1 MAEDIRS
8 MRIEMSM
15 KDMGIERTVANI
27 KKSFNT
33 LKSEV
38 NSSNKEFTYGERSI
52 DSYKKH
58 ISQLEQAQEAS
69 EKNLKEMTR
78 EYHKVGDAQGYA
90 SNEALGLQKSI
101 SEQEKELGFLKREL
115 DSANKG
121 LEQFKKNQAIDNS
134 SFTKIGKSFQNIGN
148 DITSVSQKMG
158 EVGTSLTNKIT
169 KPAVIAGG
177 AIGAMVGKLGFD
189 RLVGLDTA
197 QAKLKG
203 LGYST
208 KEVGRISD
216 QVTSAVEGGMTTL
229 GEGVDVAAGALAAG
243 VDEGKDLEKYIKL
256 VGDAAVG
263 SNRPVNEMATIFNR
277 VQGQGKLMTEE
288 LNSIEDGM
296 PGFSN
301 AMAEHLNV
309 SYEAFRDM
317 VSNGEV
323 KTEDFLT
330 VMDDFAGGMA
340 ESYAESWQGMLA
352 NTKSYIGQIGESLLS
367 GVFEQSKDSLK
378 EFEDLMRSEA
388 VQKWAEETG
397 TKLANAFTTIG
408 NGIKNVMNWWKG
420 LDSSTQQ
427 TLGSLAKYAGIT
439 LVAVGSLLKTFS
451 MLGKAVGGVFGP
463 FGKFLGFLG
472 KVGPEAK
479 TAGSLLGG
487 ITNIAPKLGAV
498 LGALTGPVG
507 LTVAAIVGLGTA
519 LVIAYKKSETFR
531 NIVNGAFE
539 GVVNGAKALWSGIK
553 VVLDPIINAFATFGK
568 EIGKTLGQFW
578 QENGPQFMEA
588 LNNIKTGFMAMWT
601 FIKPLL
607 SGIGSLFKGIF
618 GGILS
623 FIQFMMPAIQ
633 GIFKAGWAIVKY
645 IITST
650 WEAIKGVI
658 TGALDMIMGV
668 VKVFIGL
675 FTGDFSKM
683 WEGVKQIFFGALKFV
698 WNLVQLWFVGK
709 IFGLFKAGLTLIKG
723 VVSGSLNG
731 VKGTFSTVLNA
742 IWGIV
747 KKIFTSISNFTK
759 TIFNG
764 IWKFTKAIW
773 SNIKLAVTNPVKL
786 IQKIVPQTFRTM
798 SKIVKSI
805 FSGLQKAVSVIFK
818 TLKTVVV
825 NVAKA
830 LSNALRGNFS
840 GMKKNLQN
848 ITTSLKNAVVKLW
861 QILKKTVVNVAK
873 SLWSGIKG
881 IFNSL
886 FKTAKNIT
894 QNIKNS
900 VVDKWKSLKKSV
912 VNLATGAKDGV
923 VNGFKAMY
931 NKGVEWLDKLKSF
944 ITKAKIGFKNV
955 AKKLGAG
962 VANGAVAGLNAMID
976 GINWLSDKIM
986 SKKLIKKQV
995 PEVKLSTGTGANP
1008 LVNTDSEGRLTKPT
1022 KAVVN
1027 DKGPGNAKGP
1037 NGHKEIIYRKNG
1049 KVEKPIARNKK
1060 VSLRRGDAVYNGMQS
1075 RAHLSTGTGAD
1086 LLKRG
1091 KKHKHGEEV
1100 HGDMYTPKNSGN
1112 GGGAKDLK
1120 NWVVD
1125 NGGKLVQGTKDTF
1138 NKVKDKASKA
1148 IGDVWEYAK
1157 HPGRLINKALEQFGV
1172 DFSSVK
1178 GAMGGFMDFGYK
1190 GLKKQLKELVT
1201 GWFDDSGDGDSGY
1214 LDLSRGI
1221 NFGFAKTAAEASA
1234 KGYPFPRPHH
1244 GIDINYPYGA
1254 KVQSTTSGT
1263 ATGKTGYNGGFGNMM
1278 SVKSGI
1284 MEVIYGH
1291 LSKLAFNGS
1300 KKVKPGDY
1308 LGNSGGDPSK
1318 QGANAGD
1325 STGPHLHYEMRW
1337 NGTPK
1342 DPMDWLKKN
1351 NGGGSAKKS
1360 ASKWKS
1366 DIRKAAKEM
1375 GVSVSKGDVNGIASL
1390 INAESGGDA
1399 GVTQNPALK
1408 DGNSGANLAQGLLQ
1422 YVPSTFKAY
1431 AKKGHT
1437 NIKSGYDQLLAFFN
1451 NKNWKSD
1458 YNPNGGWG
1466 PTGARKFATGGI
1478 IRTDGLYNLAEDGH
1492 EEVMMSM
1499 DPKRATDTMK
1509 LMGYVQENLRGKD
1522 NNKRPNQV
1530 PNRYGNSSSNSNS
1543 REIELMAQQIERQ
1556 DETIDVLKQMLSA
1569 VLNIEKQPKGTSERD
1584 ISKQQ
1589 GKKAIMESFNSGG
1602 AFV

>member
-38 NSSNKEFTYGERSI
+38 NSSNKEFTYGEKSI

-148 DITSVSQKMG
+148 DITSISQKMG

-208 KEVGRISD
+208 EEVGRISD

-367 GVFEQSKDSLK
+367 GVFEQSKNSLK

-439 LVAVGSLLKTFS
+439 LVAVGPLLKTFS
-451 MLGKAVGGVFGP
+451 MLGKAVGGIFGP

-472 KVGPEAK
+472 KIGPEAK
-479 TAGSLLGG
+479 VAGSLLGG
-487 ITNIAPKLGAV
+487 ITNIAPKLGLA
-498 LGALTGPVG
+498 LGVLTGPIG
-507 LTVAAIVGLGTA
+507 WIVGGIAA
-519 LVIAYKKSETFR
+519 LATGFTIAYKKSETFR
-531 NIVNGAFE
+531 NIVNGAIEAVKNAFTVFWD
-539 GVVNGAKALWSGIK
+539 VVKPVLAGLWDIIKTVFQQINDAGKEIIEMLSEQFGPAFNEVGDAVKALQPVFEAVMNGIKAVVDFVMPGVKAVFKNTFDAIKGIVTGAVDVILGIVKVFTGLFTGNFKLMWSGIK
-553 VVLDPIINAFATFGK
+553 QIFS
-568 EIGKTLGQFW
+568 
-578 QENGPQFMEA
+578 
-588 LNNIKTGFMAMWT
+588 GF
-601 FIKPLL
+601 I
-607 SGIGSLFKGIF
+607 SVIV
-618 GGILS
+618 
-623 FIQFMMPAIQ
+623 
-633 GIFKAGWAIVKY
+633 GIFKGSFVGQ
-645 IITST
+645 IISF
-650 WEAIKGVI
+650 AKG
-658 TGALDMIMGV
+658 
-668 VKVFIGL
+668 
-675 FTGDFSKM
+675 M
-683 WEGVKQIFFGALKFV
+683 WQNVKQIFTNL
-698 WNLVQLWFVGK
+698 WND
-709 IFGLFKAGLTLIKG
+709 A
-723 VVSGSLNG
+723 
-731 VKGTFSTVLNA
+731 
-742 IWGIV
+742 
-747 KKIFTSISNFTK
+747 
-759 TIFNG
+759 
-764 IWKFTKAIW
+764 
-773 SNIKLAVTNPVKL
+773 
-786 IQKIVPQTFRTM
+786 
-798 SKIVKSI
+798 KSI
-805 FSGLQKAVSVIFK
+805 FSNLSA
-818 TLKTVVV
+818 VVV
-825 NVAKA
+825 AIWTVMKDKVINFAKGIWNGVKA
-830 LSNALRGNFS
+830 AFNAL
-840 GMKKNLQN
+840 KNSVTAIFN
-848 ITTSLKNAVVKLW
+848 AVKTFVVKVWTSLKNNVINLAKLLWAGVKTNFNN
-861 QILKKTVVNVAK
+861 LKG
-873 SLWSGIKG
+873 GITA
-881 IFNSL
+881 IFN
-886 FKTAKNIT
+886 AVKNFAIKVWT
-894 QNIKNS
+894 TIKNS
-900 VVDKWKSLKKSV
+900 VVKLAKSLWNGVKNTFNTLKKGVSTIFNAVKNFVVKLWTSIKNKVINLAKALWQGVRDKFNALKKSVNKIISDLRNYVVNKWKNLKQSV

-923 VNGFKAMY
+923 VKGFKAMY
-931 NKGVEWLDKLKSF
+931 DKGVEWLNKLKSF
-944 ITKAKIGFKNV
+944 IKKAKDGFKKV
-955 AKKLGAG
+955 ATSLGKG
-962 VANGAVAGLNAMID
+962 VANGAISGLNAMID
-976 GINWLSDKIM
+976 GINSLSKKIM
-986 SKKLIKKQV
+986 KKKLIKKSI
-995 PEVKLSTGTGANP
+995 PKLSTGTDANP
-1008 LVNTDSEGRLTKPT
+1008 GVKTDSQGRLTKGT
-1022 KAVVN
+1022 KAIVN
-1027 DKGPGNAKGP
+1027 DKGIGNGKGP
-1037 NGHKEIIYRKNG
+1037 NGHKELIYRRSG
-1049 KVEKPIARNKK
+1049 KIEQPRGNNKK
-1060 VSLRRGDAVYNGMQS
+1060 V
-1075 RAHLSTGTGAD
+1075 T
-1086 LLKRG
+1086 LKRG
-1091 KKHKHGEEV
+1091 DGV
-1100 HGDMYTPKNSGN
+1100 IN
-1112 GGGAKDLK
+1112 GARSQSLMPHLSKGTIKDELFGAISGGA
-1120 NWVVD
+1120 
-1125 NGGKLVQGTKDTF
+1125 
-1138 NKVKDKASKA
+1138 NKVKDTASKGFHKAKDTGTSLIEGGKDLAGKAKKAFDKA
-1148 IGDVWEYAK
+1148 IGDVMEYVK
-1157 HPGRLINKALEQFGV
+1157 NPMKLVDKTMKFFGV
-1172 DFSSVK
+1172 DFSNVT
-1178 GAMGGFMDFGYK
+1178 GEAMSGTMDFGYK
-1190 GLKKQLKELVT
+1190 GLKNSVKDLIA
-1201 GWFDDSGDGDSGY
+1201 GWFDELEGGDGDSGW
-1214 LDLSRGI
+1214 LLKHDILQT
-1221 NFGFAKTAAEASA
+1221 FGNYTGGLMFNGGKHYGVDFGMPTGTSIKALTDGTVTQAGAVSGGGGNQVTIKEPGGKWYQWYMHMMNGGVKAKKGQKVKAGDEIGKSGSTGNSTTPHLHIQRM
-1234 KGYPFPRPHH
+1234 KGYPS
-1244 GIDINYPYGA
+1244 NE
-1254 KVQSTTSGT
+1254 T
-1263 ATGKTGYNGGFGNMM
+1263 A
-1278 SVKSGI
+1278 V
-1284 MEVIYGH
+1284 
-1291 LSKLAFNGS
+1291 
-1300 KKVKPGDY
+1300 
-1308 LGNSGGDPSK
+1308 
-1318 QGANAGD
+1318 
-1325 STGPHLHYEMRW
+1325 
-1337 NGTPK
+1337 
-1342 DPMDWLKKN
+1342 DPMKWLKSLK
-1351 NGGGSAKKS
+1351 GGGKKS

-1375 GVSVSKGDVNGIASL
+1375 GVSVSKSDVNGIASL
-1390 INAESGGDA
+1390 INAESGGDPKI
-1399 GVTQNPALK
+1399 TQQIQ
-1408 DGNSGANLAQGLLQ
+1408 DINSGGNEAQGLLQ

-1509 LMGYVQENLRGKD
+1509 LMGYVQEKLRGKD

-1530 PNRYGNSSSNSNS
+1530 PNRYGKTSSNSKN
-1543 REIELMAQQIERQ
+1543 RELELMAQQIKRQ

-1569 VLNIEKQPKGTSERD
+1569 VLDIQQQPKGFGERD
-1584 ISKQQ
+1584 VSQAQ
-1589 GKKAIMESFNSGG
+1589 GRKARMKAYARGG
-1602 AFV
+1602 AIV

>member
-1 MAEDIRS
+1 MKALAEDIRS

-33 LKSEV
+33 LKSEI
-38 NSSNKEFTYGERSI
+38 NSSNKEFTYGEKSI

-148 DITSVSQKMG
+148 DITSISQKMG

-177 AIGAMVGKLGFD
+177 ALGAMVGKLGFD
-189 RLVGLDTA
+189 RLVSLDTA

-203 LGYST
+203 LGYSA
-208 KEVGRISD
+208 KEVGTITD
-216 QVTSAVEGGMTTL
+216 QVTEAVKGTTIKL
-229 GEGVDVAAGALAAG
+229 GEGVDIAAGGLAAG
-243 VDEGKDLEKYIKL
+243 VKEGKDLEKYIQL
-256 VGDAAVG
+256 VGSAAVG
-263 SNRPVNEMATIFNR
+263 SGRDVGDMATIFNR

-288 LNSIEDGM
+288 LNSVEDGM
-296 PGFSN
+296 SGFSQ
-301 AMAEHLNV
+301 AMAKDMGV
-309 SYEAFRDM
+309 SLEEFREK
-317 VSNGEV
+317 VSAGEV
-323 KTEDFLT
+323 SSEQFMST
-330 VMDDFAGGMA
+330 MDTFAGKMSK
-340 ESYAESWQGMLA
+340 EYAKSWQGLVS
-352 NTKSYIGQIGESLLS
+352 NTKAYIGQIGEGLLS
-367 GVFEQSKDSLK
+367 GTFQQAKGSLR
-378 EFEDLMRSEA
+378 EFEDIMQSDSI
-388 VQKWAEETG
+388 QKWADETG
-397 TKLANAFTTIG
+397 IKLANAFTTIA
-408 NGIKNVMNWWKG
+408 NGIKSVIGWWKS
-420 LDSSTQQ
+420 LDGSTQQ

-439 LVAVGSLLKTFS
+439 LVAVGPLLKVFS
-451 MLGKAVGGVFGP
+451 MLGKAVGGIFGP

-539 GVVNGAKALWSGIK
+539 GVVNGAKALWAGIK
-553 VVLDPIINAFATFGK
+553 VVLDPIINAFASFGR
-568 EIGKTLGQFW
+568 EISKSLGQFW

-633 GIFKAGWAIVKY
+633 GIFKSGWAIVKY

-683 WEGVKQIFFGALKFV
+683 WEGIKQIFFGALKFV

-747 KKIFTSISNFTK
+747 KKIFTSVSNFTK
-759 TIFNG
+759 AIFNG

-786 IQKIVPQTFRTM
+786 IQKIVPQTFRMM

-825 NVAKA
+825 NIAKA

-912 VNLATGAKDGV
+912 VNLASGAKDGV
-923 VNGFKAMY
+923 VKGFKAMY
-931 NKGVEWLDKLKSF
+931 DKGVEWLNKLKNF
-944 ITKAKIGFKNV
+944 IKKAKDGFKKV
-955 AKKLGAG
+955 ATSLGKG
-962 VANGAVAGLNAMID
+962 VANGAISGLNAMID
-976 GINWLSDKIM
+976 GINSLSKKIM
-986 SKKLIKKQV
+986 KKKLIKKSI
-995 PEVKLSTGTGANP
+995 PKLSTGTDANP
-1008 LVNTDSEGRLTKPT
+1008 GVKTDSQGRLTKGT
-1022 KAVVN
+1022 KAIVN
-1027 DKGPGNAKGP
+1027 DKGIGNGKGP
-1037 NGHKEIIYRKNG
+1037 NGHKELIYRRSG
-1049 KVEKPIARNKK
+1049 KIEQPRGNNKK
-1060 VSLRRGDAVYNGMQS
+1060 VSLKRGDGVINGARSKSLMP
-1075 RAHLSTGTGAD
+1075 HLSKGTIKDELFGAI
-1086 LLKRG
+1086 
-1091 KKHKHGEEV
+1091 
-1100 HGDMYTPKNSGN
+1100 S
-1112 GGGAKDLK
+1112 GGA
-1120 NWVVD
+1120 
-1125 NGGKLVQGTKDTF
+1125 
-1138 NKVKDKASKA
+1138 NKVKDTASKGFHKAKDAGTSLIEGGKDLAGKAKKAFDKA
-1148 IGDVWEYAK
+1148 IGDVMEYVK
-1157 HPGRLINKALEQFGV
+1157 NPMKLVDKTMKFFGV
-1172 DFSSVK
+1172 DFSNVT
-1178 GAMGGFMDFGYK
+1178 GEAMSGTMDFGYK
-1190 GLKKQLKELVT
+1190 GLKNSVKDLIA
-1201 GWFDDSGDGDSGY
+1201 GWFDELEGGDGDSGW
-1214 LDLSRGI
+1214 LLKHDILQT
-1221 NFGFAKTAAEASA
+1221 FGNYTGGLMFNGGKHYGVDFGMPTGTSIKALTDGTVTQAGAVAGGGGNQITIKEPGGKWYQWYMHLMNGGVKAKKGQKVEAGDEIGKSGSTGNSTTPHLHIQRM
-1234 KGYPFPRPHH
+1234 KGYPS
-1244 GIDINYPYGA
+1244 NE
-1254 KVQSTTSGT
+1254 T
-1263 ATGKTGYNGGFGNMM
+1263 A
-1278 SVKSGI
+1278 V
-1284 MEVIYGH
+1284 
-1291 LSKLAFNGS
+1291 
-1300 KKVKPGDY
+1300 
-1308 LGNSGGDPSK
+1308 
-1318 QGANAGD
+1318 
-1325 STGPHLHYEMRW
+1325 
-1337 NGTPK
+1337 
-1342 DPMDWLKKN
+1342 DPMKWLKSLK
-1351 NGGGSAKKS
+1351 GGSQNKS

-1375 GVSVSKGDVNGIASL
+1375 GVSVSKSDVNGIASL
-1390 INAESGGDA
+1390 INAESGGDPKI
-1399 GVTQNPALK
+1399 TQQIQ
-1408 DGNSGANLAQGLLQ
+1408 DINSGGNEAQGLLQ
-1422 YVPSTFKAY
+1422 YVPSTFKDY

-1530 PNRYGNSSSNSNS
+1530 PNRYGKSSSTSNS

-1569 VLNIEKQPKGTSERD
+1569 VMNIEKQPKGTSERN

>member
-38 NSSNKEFTYGERSI
+38 NSSNKEFTYGEKSI

-58 ISQLEQAQEAS
+58 ISQLEKAQEAS
-69 EKNLKEMTR
+69 EKNLKDMTR
-78 EYHKVGDAQGYA
+78 EYHKVGDEQGYA
-90 SNEALGLQKSI
+90 SDKALGLQKSI
-101 SEQEKELGFLKREL
+101 TEQEKELHFLSRSLKQTNDDLVKFKEAQRIEN
-115 DSANKG
+115 SPFTKVAN
-121 LEQFKKNQAIDNS
+121 QFK
-134 SFTKIGKSFQNIGN
+134 
-148 DITSVSQKMG
+148 SVSESMGKVSTKMTDIG
-158 EVGTSLTNKIT
+158 SSMTNKIT
-169 KPAVIAGG
+169 KPALVAG
-177 AIGAMVGKLGFD
+177 AAMGGITAKLGFD

-197 QAKLKG
+197 KAKLEG

-208 KEVGRISD
+208 KEVGSITD
-216 QVTSAVEGGMTTL
+216 QVTKAIDGGMTTMA
-229 GEGVDVAAGALAAG
+229 EGTDVAAGALAAG

-263 SNRPVNEMATIFNR
+263 SNRPVGEMAQIFNR
-277 VQGQGKLMTEE
+277 VQGQGKLMTQE
-288 LNSIEDGM
+288 LNMVEEGM

-301 AMAEHLNV
+301 AMAKHMGV
-309 SYEAFRDM
+309 SYDAFRDM
-317 VSNGEV
+317 VTNGEV
-323 KTEDFLT
+323 KSEEFLT

-340 ESYAESWQGMLA
+340 EAYSGSWQGMVQNSKA
-352 NTKSYIGQIGESLLS
+352 YIGQIGEAMLS
-367 GVFEQSKDSLK
+367 GTFEQAKGSLH
-378 EFEDLMRSEA
+378 EFEKLLRSPGA
-388 VQKWAEETG
+388 QKWAKETG
-397 TKLANAFTTIG
+397 EKLANTFNTIS
-408 NGIKNVMNWWKG
+408 NGIKTVVKWWQG
-420 LDSSTQQ
+420 LDGSTQK
-427 TLGSLAKYAGIT
+427 TLGGIVKWLGIT
-439 LVAVGSLLKTFS
+439 LVT
-451 MLGKAVGGVFGP
+451 MGP
-463 FGKFLGFLG
+463 VLTIFGKFVGTIGKMFGGLSTVIGWLVKYNAASKVSAAATGIWNGVTATARGIANGYRYAIAALTTSQTAQAVKSKLAAAATVIWTGVTKAATLATKGLGLAIKFM
-472 KVGPEAK
+472 
-479 TAGSLLGG
+479 
-487 ITNIAPKLGAV
+487 
-498 LGALTGPVG
+498 TGPVG
-507 LTVAAIVGLGTA
+507 IVITAITA
-519 LVIAYKKSETFR
+519 LVGIVIHLWKTNDTFR
-531 NIVNGAFE
+531 NAVIKIWNSIKSGIMTSVNFLRKAVPAVWNAIKDISIKVWTAVKN
-539 GVVNGAKALWSGIK
+539 GVVNLVK
-553 VVLDPIINAFATFGK
+553 
-568 EIGKTLGQFW
+568 
-578 QENGPQFMEA
+578 
-588 LNNIKTGFMAMWT
+588 
-601 FIKPLL
+601 LL
-607 SGIGSLFKGIF
+607 
-618 GGILS
+618 
-623 FIQFMMPAIQ
+623 
-633 GIFKAGWAIVKY
+633 V
-645 IITST
+645 
-650 WEAIKGVI
+650 
-658 TGALDMIMGV
+658 
-668 VKVFIGL
+668 
-675 FTGDFSKM
+675 
-683 WEGVKQIFFGALKFV
+683 
-698 WNLVQLWFVGK
+698 
-709 IFGLFKAGLTLIKG
+709 
-723 VVSGSLNG
+723 NG
-731 VKGTFSTVLNA
+731 VKAYINL
-742 IWGIV
+742 V
-747 KKIFTSISNFTK
+747 KKVVTTVFNAVKSFAIKVWTTIKDKIVNFAK
-759 TIFNG
+759 L
-764 IWKFTKAIW
+764 IWKG
-773 SNIKLAVTNPVKL
+773 L
-786 IQKIVPQTFRTM
+786 KIEF
-798 SKIVKSI
+798 
-805 FSGLQKAVSVIFK
+805 A
-818 TLKTVVV
+818 
-825 NVAKA
+825 
-830 LSNALRGNFS
+830 
-840 GMKKNLQN
+840 
-848 ITTSLKNAVVKLW
+848 
-861 QILKKTVVNVAK
+861 ILKKVVTTVFNAVKNF
-873 SLWSGIKG
+873 SIKVW
-881 IFNSL
+881 
-886 FKTAKNIT
+886 TT
-894 QNIKNS
+894 IKNS
-900 VVDKWKSLKKSV
+900 VVKLAKLLWNGVKNTFNTLKKGVSTIFNAVKNFVVKLWTSIKNKVINLAKALWQGVRDKFNALKKSV
-912 VNLATGAKDGV
+912 NKIISDLRNYVVNKWKNLKQSVVYLATGAKDGV
-923 VNGFKAMY
+923 VKGFKAMY
-931 NKGVEWLDKLKSF
+931 DKGVEWLNKLKSF
-944 ITKAKIGFKNV
+944 ITNAKKGFKKV
-955 AKKLGAG
+955 ATDLGKG
-962 VANGAVAGLNAMID
+962 VANGAISGLNAMID

-986 SKKLIKKQV
+986 SKKLIKNKV
-995 PEVKLSTGTGANP
+995 KKLSTGTGANP
-1008 LVNTDSEGRLTKPT
+1008 DVSTDSEGRLTKST
-1022 KAVVN
+1022 KAIVN
-1027 DKGPGNAKGP
+1027 DKGLGNAKGP
-1037 NGHKEIIYRKNG
+1037 NGHKEIIQRRNG
-1049 KVEKPIARNKK
+1049 KIEKPSGRNKR
-1060 VSLRRGDAVYNGMQS
+1060 VNLRRGDAVYNGVQS
-1075 RAHLSTGTGAD
+1075 KAYLSTGTGAD

-1112 GGGAKDLK
+1112 GGGSGWDF
-1120 NWVVD
+1120 VVD
-1125 NGGKLVQGTKDTF
+1125 KTGKAYNGTKDAL
-1138 NKVKDKASKA
+1138 KAAKDKVGKA

-1157 HPGRLINKALEQFGV
+1157 SPGKLINKVLKQFGV

-1178 GAMGGFMDFGYK
+1178 GAMGGVMDFGYK

-1221 NFGFAKTAAEASA
+1221 NFGFAKTAAEAKA

-1244 GIDINYPYGA
+1244 GIDINYPYGS
-1254 KVQSTTSGT
+1254 KVQSTVSGK
-1263 ATGKTGYNGGFGNMM
+1263 ATGTHGYNGGFGNMM
-1278 SVKSGI
+1278 SIKSGI

-1291 LSKLAFNGS
+1291 LSKLNWTGTRS
-1300 KKVKPGDY
+1300 VKPGDV
-1308 LGNSGGDPSK
+1308 LGKSGGDPSK

>member
-1 MAEDIRS
+1 
-8 MRIEMSM
+8 M

-38 NSSNKEFTYGERSI
+38 NSSNKEFTYGEKSI

-148 DITSVSQKMG
+148 DITSISQKMG

-208 KEVGRISD
+208 EEVGRISD

-340 ESYAESWQGMLA
+340 ESYADSWQGMLA

-367 GVFEQSKDSLK
+367 GVFEQSKNSLK

-439 LVAVGSLLKTFS
+439 LVAVGPLLKTFS
-451 MLGKAVGGVFGP
+451 MLGKAVGGIFGP
-463 FGKFLGFLG
+463 FGKLLGFLG
-472 KVGPEAK
+472 KIGPEAK

-487 ITNIAPKLGAV
+487 IKNIAPKLGAV

-507 LTVAAIVGLGTA
+507 LIVAGIVGLGTA

-531 NIVNGAFE
+531 NIVNGAIE
-539 GVVNGAKALWSGIK
+539 GVKNAFTVFWDVVKPVLAGLWDIIKTVFQQINDAGEEIIEMLSEQFGPAFNEVGDAVKALQPVFEAVMNGIK
-553 VVLDPIINAFATFGK
+553 AVVDFVMPGVKAVFKNTFD
-568 EIGKTLGQFW
+568 
-578 QENGPQFMEA
+578 
-588 LNNIKTGFMAMWT
+588 
-601 FIKPLL
+601 
-607 SGIGSLFKGIF
+607 
-618 GGILS
+618 
-623 FIQFMMPAIQ
+623 
-633 GIFKAGWAIVKY
+633 
-645 IITST
+645 
-650 WEAIKGVI
+650 AIKGIV
-658 TGALDMIMGV
+658 TGAVDVILGI
-668 VKVFIGL
+668 VKVFTGL
-675 FTGDFSKM
+675 FTGNFKLM
-683 WEGVKQIFFGALKFV
+683 WSGVKQIFRGFISVIVGIFKGS
-698 WNLVQLWFVGK
+698 FVGQ
-709 IFGLFKAGLTLIKG
+709 IISFAKG
-723 VVSGSLNG
+723 MWQN
-731 VKGTFSTVLNA
+731 VKQ
-742 IWGIV
+742 
-747 KKIFTSISNFTK
+747 IFTNLW
-759 TIFNG
+759 NN
-764 IWKFTKAIW
+764 A
-773 SNIKLAVTNPVKL
+773 
-786 IQKIVPQTFRTM
+786 
-798 SKIVKSI
+798 KSI
-805 FSGLQKAVSVIFK
+805 FSNLSTAVVAIWTVMKDKVINFAKGIWNGVKAAF
-818 TLKTVVV
+818 
-825 NVAKA
+825 
-830 LSNALRGNFS
+830 NAL
-840 GMKKNLQN
+840 KNSVTTIFN
-848 ITTSLKNAVVKLW
+848 AVKTFVVKVWTSLKNNVINLAKLLWAGVKTNFNN
-861 QILKKTVVNVAK
+861 LKA
-873 SLWSGIKG
+873 GITA
-881 IFNSL
+881 IFN
-886 FKTAKNIT
+886 AVKNFAIKVWT
-894 QNIKNS
+894 SIKNS
-900 VVDKWKSLKKSV
+900 VVKLAKSLWTGVKNTFNTLKKGVSTIFNAVKNFVVKLWTSIKNKVINLAKALWQGVRDKFNALKKSV
-912 VNLATGAKDGV
+912 NKIISDLRNYVVNKWKNLKQSVVDLATGAKDGV
-923 VNGFKAMY
+923 VKGFKAMY
-931 NKGVEWLDKLKSF
+931 DKGVEWLNKLKSF
-944 ITKAKIGFKNV
+944 IKKAKDGFKKV
-955 AKKLGAG
+955 ATSLGKG
-962 VANGAVAGLNAMID
+962 VANGAISGLNAMID
-976 GINWLSDKIM
+976 GINSLSKKIM
-986 SKKLIKKQV
+986 KKKLIKKSI
-995 PEVKLSTGTGANP
+995 PKLSTGTDANP
-1008 LVNTDSEGRLTKPT
+1008 GVKTDSQGRLTKRT
-1022 KAVVN
+1022 KAIVN
-1027 DKGPGNAKGP
+1027 DKGIGNGKGP
-1037 NGHKEIIYRKNG
+1037 NGHKELIYRRSG
-1049 KVEKPIARNKK
+1049 KIEQPRGNNKK
-1060 VSLRRGDAVYNGMQS
+1060 VSLKRGDGVINGARSQS
-1075 RAHLSTGTGAD
+1075 LMPHLSKGTIKDELFGAI
-1086 LLKRG
+1086 
-1091 KKHKHGEEV
+1091 
-1100 HGDMYTPKNSGN
+1100 S
-1112 GGGAKDLK
+1112 GGA
-1120 NWVVD
+1120 
-1125 NGGKLVQGTKDTF
+1125 
-1138 NKVKDKASKA
+1138 NKVKDTASKGFHKAKDTGTSLIEGGKDLAGKAKKAFDKA
-1148 IGDVWEYAK
+1148 IGDVMEYVK
-1157 HPGRLINKALEQFGV
+1157 NPMKLVDKTMKFFGV
-1172 DFSSVK
+1172 DFSKVT
-1178 GAMGGFMDFGYK
+1178 GEAMSGTMDFGYK
-1190 GLKKQLKELVT
+1190 GLKNSIKDLVS
-1201 GWFDDSGDGDSGY
+1201 GWFDELEGGDGDSDWLLNGKHPILQTFGNY
-1214 LDLSRGI
+1214 TGGLMFNGGKHYGMDFGMPTGTKIKALTDGTITQAGAVSGGGGNQVTLKEPGGKWYQWYMHMMNGGVKVKKGQKVKAGDLLGLSGSTGNSTTPHLHIQRM
-1221 NFGFAKTAAEASA
+1221 
-1234 KGYPFPRPHH
+1234 KGYPS
-1244 GIDINYPYGA
+1244 NE
-1254 KVQSTTSGT
+1254 T
-1263 ATGKTGYNGGFGNMM
+1263 AVNP
-1278 SVKSGI
+1278 
-1284 MEVIYGH
+1284 
-1291 LSKLAFNGS
+1291 
-1300 KKVKPGDY
+1300 KK
-1308 LGNSGGDPSK
+1308 
-1318 QGANAGD
+1318 
-1325 STGPHLHYEMRW
+1325 
-1337 NGTPK
+1337 
-1342 DPMDWLKKN
+1342 WLESLK
-1351 NGGGSAKKS
+1351 GGGSKS

-1390 INAESGGDA
+1390 INAESGGDPKI
-1399 GVTQNPALK
+1399 TQQIQ
-1408 DGNSGANLAQGLLQ
+1408 DINSGGNEVQGLLQ

>member
-1 MAEDIRS
+1 VKALAEDIRS

-38 NSSNKEFTYGERSI
+38 NSSNKEFTYGEKSI

-148 DITSVSQKMG
+148 DITSISQKMG

-208 KEVGRISD
+208 EEVGRISD

-367 GVFEQSKDSLK
+367 GVFEQSKNSLK

-388 VQKWAEETG
+388 VHKWAEETG

-408 NGIKNVMNWWKG
+408 NGIKNVVNWWKG

-439 LVAVGSLLKTFS
+439 LVAVGPLLKTFS
-451 MLGKAVGGVFGP
+451 MLGKAVGGIFGP

-472 KVGPEAK
+472 KIGPEAK
-479 TAGSLLGG
+479 VAGSLLGG
-487 ITNIAPKLGAV
+487 ITNIAPKLGLA
-498 LGALTGPVG
+498 LGVLTGPIG
-507 LTVAAIVGLGTA
+507 WIVGGIAA
-519 LVIAYKKSETFR
+519 LATGFTIAYKKSETFR
-531 NIVNGAFE
+531 NIVNGAIE
-539 GVVNGAKALWSGIK
+539 GVKNAFTVFWDVVKPVLAGLWDIIKTVFQQINDAGKEIIEMLSEQFGPAFNEVGDAVKALQPVFEAVMNGIKAVVDFVMPGVKAVFKNTFDAIKGIVTGAVDVILGIVKVFTGLFTGNFKLMWSGIK
-553 VVLDPIINAFATFGK
+553 QIFS
-568 EIGKTLGQFW
+568 
-578 QENGPQFMEA
+578 
-588 LNNIKTGFMAMWT
+588 GF
-601 FIKPLL
+601 I
-607 SGIGSLFKGIF
+607 SVIV
-618 GGILS
+618 
-623 FIQFMMPAIQ
+623 
-633 GIFKAGWAIVKY
+633 GIFKGSFVGQ
-645 IITST
+645 II
-650 WEAIKGVI
+650 AFAKG
-658 TGALDMIMGV
+658 
-668 VKVFIGL
+668 
-675 FTGDFSKM
+675 M
-683 WEGVKQIFFGALKFV
+683 WQNVKQIFTNL
-698 WNLVQLWFVGK
+698 WN
-709 IFGLFKAGLTLIKG
+709 
-723 VVSGSLNG
+723 
-731 VKGTFSTVLNA
+731 NA
-742 IWGIV
+742 
-747 KKIFTSISNFTK
+747 
-759 TIFNG
+759 
-764 IWKFTKAIW
+764 
-773 SNIKLAVTNPVKL
+773 
-786 IQKIVPQTFRTM
+786 
-798 SKIVKSI
+798 KSI
-805 FSGLQKAVSVIFK
+805 FSNLSTAVVAIWTVMKDKVINFAKGIWNGVKVAFNALKNSVTTIFNAVK
-818 TLKTVVV
+818 NFAIKVWTTLKI
-825 NVAKA
+825 
-830 LSNALRGNFS
+830 G
-840 GMKKNLQN
+840 
-848 ITTSLKNAVVKLW
+848 VVK
-861 QILKKTVVNVAK
+861 TAK
-873 SLWSGIKG
+873 LLWSGVKTNFTNLKSSITT
-881 IFNSL
+881 IFN
-886 FKTAKNIT
+886 AVKNFAIKVWT
-894 QNIKNS
+894 TIKNS
-900 VVDKWKSLKKSV
+900 VVKLAKSLWTGVKNTFNTLKKGVSTIFNAVKNFVVKLWTSIKNKVINLAKALWQGVRDKFNALKKSVNKIINDLRNYVVNKWKNLKQSV

-923 VNGFKAMY
+923 VKGFKAMY
-931 NKGVEWLDKLKSF
+931 DKGVEWLNKLKSF
-944 ITKAKIGFKNV
+944 IKKAKDGFKKV
-955 AKKLGAG
+955 ATSLGKG
-962 VANGAVAGLNAMID
+962 VANGAISGLNAMID
-976 GINWLSDKIM
+976 GINSLSKKIM
-986 SKKLIKKQV
+986 KKKLIKKSI
-995 PEVKLSTGTGANP
+995 PKLSTGTDANP
-1008 LVNTDSEGRLTKPT
+1008 GVKTDSQGRLTKGT
-1022 KAVVN
+1022 KAIVN
-1027 DKGPGNAKGP
+1027 DKGIGNAKGP
-1037 NGHKEIIYRKNG
+1037 NGHKELIYRRSG
-1049 KVEKPIARNKK
+1049 KIEQPRGNNKK
-1060 VSLRRGDAVYNGMQS
+1060 VSLKRGDGVINGARSKSLMP
-1075 RAHLSTGTGAD
+1075 HLSKGTIKDELFGAI
-1086 LLKRG
+1086 
-1091 KKHKHGEEV
+1091 
-1100 HGDMYTPKNSGN
+1100 S
-1112 GGGAKDLK
+1112 GGA
-1120 NWVVD
+1120 
-1125 NGGKLVQGTKDTF
+1125 
-1138 NKVKDKASKA
+1138 NKVKDTASKGFHKAKDTGTSLIEGGKDLAGKAKKAFDKA
-1148 IGDVWEYAK
+1148 IGDVMEYVK
-1157 HPGRLINKALEQFGV
+1157 NPMKLVDKTMKFFGV
-1172 DFSSVK
+1172 DFSNVS
-1178 GAMGGFMDFGYK
+1178 GEAMSGTMDFGYK
-1190 GLKKQLKELVT
+1190 GLKNSIKDLIA
-1201 GWFDDSGDGDSGY
+1201 GWFDELEGGDGDSGW
-1214 LDLSRGI
+1214 LLKHDILQT
-1221 NFGFAKTAAEASA
+1221 FGNYTGGLMFNGGKHYGVDFGMPTGTSIKALTDGTVTQAGAVSGGGGNQVTIKEPGGKWYQWYMHMMNGGVKAKKGQKVKAGDEIGKSGSTGNSTTPHLHIQRM
-1234 KGYPFPRPHH
+1234 KGYPS
-1244 GIDINYPYGA
+1244 NE
-1254 KVQSTTSGT
+1254 T
-1263 ATGKTGYNGGFGNMM
+1263 A
-1278 SVKSGI
+1278 V
-1284 MEVIYGH
+1284 
-1291 LSKLAFNGS
+1291 
-1300 KKVKPGDY
+1300 
-1308 LGNSGGDPSK
+1308 
-1318 QGANAGD
+1318 
-1325 STGPHLHYEMRW
+1325 
-1337 NGTPK
+1337 
-1342 DPMDWLKKN
+1342 DPMKWLKSLK
-1351 NGGGSAKKS
+1351 GGGKKS

-1375 GVSVSKGDVNGIASL
+1375 GVSVSKSDVNGIASL
-1390 INAESGGDA
+1390 INAESGGDPKI
-1399 GVTQNPALK
+1399 TQQIQ
-1408 DGNSGANLAQGLLQ
+1408 DINSGGNEAQGLLQ

-1530 PNRYGNSSSNSNS
+1530 PNRYGKTSSNSNS
-1543 REIELMAQQIERQ
+1543 GELELLTQQLEATREQNNLLMQLLGITKSIEQ
-1556 DETIDVLKQMLSA
+1556 
-1569 VLNIEKQPKGTSERD
+1569 QPKGTSERD

-1589 GKKAIMESFNSGG
+1589 GKRTLMESYNLGG

>member
-38 NSSNKEFTYGERSI
+38 NSSNKEFTYGEKSI

-148 DITSVSQKMG
+148 DITSISQKMG

-208 KEVGRISD
+208 EEVGRISD

-367 GVFEQSKDSLK
+367 GVFEQSKNSLK

-408 NGIKNVMNWWKG
+408 NGIKNVVNWWKG

-439 LVAVGSLLKTFS
+439 LVAVGPLLKTFS
-451 MLGKAVGGVFGP
+451 MLGKAVGGIFGP

-472 KVGPEAK
+472 KIGPEAK
-479 TAGSLLGG
+479 VAGSLLGG
-487 ITNIAPKLGAV
+487 ITNIAPKLGLA
-498 LGALTGPVG
+498 LGVLTGPIG
-507 LTVAAIVGLGTA
+507 WIVGGIAA
-519 LVIAYKKSETFR
+519 LATGFTIAYKKSETFR
-531 NIVNGAFE
+531 NIVNGAIE
-539 GVVNGAKALWSGIK
+539 GVKNAFTVFWDVVKPVLAGLWDIIKTVFQQINDAGKEIIEMLSEQFGPAFNEVGDAVKALQPVFEAVMNGIKAVVDFVMPGVKAVFKNTFDAIKGIVTGAVDVILGIVKVFTGLFTGNFKLMWSGIK
-553 VVLDPIINAFATFGK
+553 QIFS
-568 EIGKTLGQFW
+568 
-578 QENGPQFMEA
+578 
-588 LNNIKTGFMAMWT
+588 GF
-601 FIKPLL
+601 I
-607 SGIGSLFKGIF
+607 SVIV
-618 GGILS
+618 
-623 FIQFMMPAIQ
+623 
-633 GIFKAGWAIVKY
+633 GIFKGSFVGQ
-645 IITST
+645 IISF
-650 WEAIKGVI
+650 AKG
-658 TGALDMIMGV
+658 
-668 VKVFIGL
+668 
-675 FTGDFSKM
+675 M
-683 WEGVKQIFFGALKFV
+683 WQNVKQIFTNL
-698 WNLVQLWFVGK
+698 WN
-709 IFGLFKAGLTLIKG
+709 
-723 VVSGSLNG
+723 
-731 VKGTFSTVLNA
+731 NA
-742 IWGIV
+742 
-747 KKIFTSISNFTK
+747 
-759 TIFNG
+759 
-764 IWKFTKAIW
+764 
-773 SNIKLAVTNPVKL
+773 
-786 IQKIVPQTFRTM
+786 
-798 SKIVKSI
+798 KSI
-805 FSGLQKAVSVIFK
+805 FSNLSAVVVAIWIVMKDKVINFAKGIWNGVKAAFNALKNSVTAIFNAVK
-818 TLKTVVV
+818 NFAIKVWTTLKI
-825 NVAKA
+825 
-830 LSNALRGNFS
+830 G
-840 GMKKNLQN
+840 
-848 ITTSLKNAVVKLW
+848 VVK
-861 QILKKTVVNVAK
+861 TAK
-873 SLWSGIKG
+873 LLWSGVKTNFNNLKAGITA
-881 IFNSL
+881 IFN
-886 FKTAKNIT
+886 AVKNFAIKVWT
-894 QNIKNS
+894 TIKNS
-900 VVDKWKSLKKSV
+900 VVKLAKSLWNGVKNTFNTLKKGVSTIFNAVKNFVVKLWTSIKNKVINLAKALWQGVRDKFNALKKSV
-912 VNLATGAKDGV
+912 NKIISDLRNYVVNKWKNLKQSVVDLATGAKDGV
-923 VNGFKAMY
+923 VKGFKAMY
-931 NKGVEWLDKLKSF
+931 DKGVEWLNKLKSF
-944 ITKAKIGFKNV
+944 ITKAKSGFKNV

-1008 LVNTDSEGRLTKPT
+1008 LVNTDSEGRLTKST

-1157 HPGRLINKALEQFGV
+1157 HPGKLINKALEQFGV

-1178 GAMGGFMDFGYK
+1178 GAMGGVMDFGYK

-1221 NFGFAKTAAEASA
+1221 NFGFAKTAAEAKA

-1244 GIDINYPYGA
+1244 GIDINYPYGT
-1254 KVQSTTSGT
+1254 KVQSTVSGK
-1263 ATGKTGYNGGFGNMM
+1263 ATGTHGYNGGFGNMM
-1278 SVKSGI
+1278 SIKSGV

-1291 LSKLAFNGS
+1291 LSKLNWTGTRS
-1300 KKVKPGDY
+1300 VKPGDV
-1308 LGNSGGDPSK
+1308 LGKSGGDPSK

-1337 NGTPK
+1337 NGEPK
-1342 DPMDWLKKN
+1342 DPMNWLKKN
-1351 NGGGSAKKS
+1351 NGGGSKNKKAS
-1360 ASKWKS
+1360 AWSG
-1366 DIRKAAKEM
+1366 DIKKAAKRM
-1375 GVSVSKGDVNGIASL
+1375 GVTLKGNDLNNIISL
-1390 INAESGGDA
+1390 INAESSGNA
-1399 GVTQNPALK
+1399 GAVQSGVDDVNSRSGNP
-1408 DGNSGANLAQGLLQ
+1408 AQGLLQ
-1422 YVPSTFKAY
+1422 YIPQTFRNY
-1431 AKKGHT
+1431 AMKGHT

-1451 NKNWKSD
+1451 NKSWRSQF
-1458 YNPNGGWG
+1458 NPNGGWG
-1466 PTGARKFATGGI
+1466 PTGSRRFATGGI
-1478 IRTDGLYNLAEDGH
+1478 IGTDGLYQLAEDGH
-1492 EEVMMSM
+1492 PEAVLSL

-1509 LMGYVQENLRGKD
+1509 LMGYVQSKLKGKD
-1522 NNKRPNQV
+1522 TNKRPNQV
-1530 PNRYGNSSSNSNS
+1530 PSKYGKTYSSSND
-1543 REIELMAQQIERQ
+1543 RELELMAQQLEATREQNKLLMQILG
-1556 DETIDVLKQMLSA
+1556 VSK
-1569 VLNIEKQPKGTSERD
+1569 NIEQQPKGVSEKD
-1584 ISKQQ
+1584 MSNAQ
-1589 GKKAIMESFNSGG
+1589 GKRAQMMSYNFGG
-1602 AFV
+1602 AF

>member
-1 MAEDIRS
+1 VKALAEDIRS

-38 NSSNKEFTYGERSI
+38 NSSNKEFTYGEKSI

-148 DITSVSQKMG
+148 DITSISQKMG

-208 KEVGRISD
+208 EEVGRISD

-367 GVFEQSKDSLK
+367 GVFEQSKNSLK

-439 LVAVGSLLKTFS
+439 LVAVGPLLKTFS
-451 MLGKAVGGVFGP
+451 MLGKAVGGIFGP

-472 KVGPEAK
+472 KIGPEAK
-479 TAGSLLGG
+479 VAGSLLGG
-487 ITNIAPKLGAV
+487 ITNIAPKLGLA
-498 LGALTGPVG
+498 LGVLTGPIG
-507 LTVAAIVGLGTA
+507 WIVGGIAA
-519 LVIAYKKSETFR
+519 LATGFTIAYKKSETFR
-531 NIVNGAFE
+531 NIVNGAIEAVKNAFTVFWD
-539 GVVNGAKALWSGIK
+539 VVKPVLAGLWDIIKTVFQQINDAGKEIIEMLSEQFGPAFNEVGDAVKALQPVFEAVMNGIKAVVDFVMPGVKAVFKNTFDAIKGIVTGAVDVILGIVKVFTGLFTGNFKLMWSGIK
-553 VVLDPIINAFATFGK
+553 QIFS
-568 EIGKTLGQFW
+568 
-578 QENGPQFMEA
+578 
-588 LNNIKTGFMAMWT
+588 GF
-601 FIKPLL
+601 I
-607 SGIGSLFKGIF
+607 SVIV
-618 GGILS
+618 
-623 FIQFMMPAIQ
+623 
-633 GIFKAGWAIVKY
+633 GIFKGSFVGQ
-645 IITST
+645 IISF
-650 WEAIKGVI
+650 AKG
-658 TGALDMIMGV
+658 
-668 VKVFIGL
+668 
-675 FTGDFSKM
+675 M
-683 WEGVKQIFFGALKFV
+683 WQNVKQIFTNL
-698 WNLVQLWFVGK
+698 WND
-709 IFGLFKAGLTLIKG
+709 A
-723 VVSGSLNG
+723 
-731 VKGTFSTVLNA
+731 
-742 IWGIV
+742 
-747 KKIFTSISNFTK
+747 
-759 TIFNG
+759 
-764 IWKFTKAIW
+764 
-773 SNIKLAVTNPVKL
+773 
-786 IQKIVPQTFRTM
+786 
-798 SKIVKSI
+798 KSI
-805 FSGLQKAVSVIFK
+805 FSNLSA
-818 TLKTVVV
+818 VVV
-825 NVAKA
+825 AIWTVMKDKVINFAKGIWNGVKA
-830 LSNALRGNFS
+830 AFNAL
-840 GMKKNLQN
+840 KNSVTAIFN
-848 ITTSLKNAVVKLW
+848 AVKTFVVKVWTSLKNNVINLAKLLWAGVKTNFNN
-861 QILKKTVVNVAK
+861 LKG
-873 SLWSGIKG
+873 GITA
-881 IFNSL
+881 IFN
-886 FKTAKNIT
+886 AVKNFAIKVWT
-894 QNIKNS
+894 TIKNS
-900 VVDKWKSLKKSV
+900 VVKLAKSLWNGVKNTFNTLKKGVSTIFNAVKNFVVKLWTSIKNKVINLAKALWQGVRDKFNALKKSVNKIISDLRNYVVNKWKNLKQSV

-923 VNGFKAMY
+923 VKGFKAMY
-931 NKGVEWLDKLKSF
+931 DKGVEWLNKLKSF
-944 ITKAKIGFKNV
+944 IKKAKDGFKKV
-955 AKKLGAG
+955 ATSLGKG
-962 VANGAVAGLNAMID
+962 VANGAISGLNAMID
-976 GINWLSDKIM
+976 GINSLSKKIM
-986 SKKLIKKQV
+986 KKKLIKKSI
-995 PEVKLSTGTGANP
+995 PKLSTGTDANP
-1008 LVNTDSEGRLTKPT
+1008 GVKTDSQGRLTKGT
-1022 KAVVN
+1022 KAIVN
-1027 DKGPGNAKGP
+1027 DKGIGNGKGP
-1037 NGHKEIIYRKNG
+1037 NGHKELIYRRSG
-1049 KVEKPIARNKK
+1049 KIEQPRGNNKK
-1060 VSLRRGDAVYNGMQS
+1060 V
-1075 RAHLSTGTGAD
+1075 T
-1086 LLKRG
+1086 LKRG
-1091 KKHKHGEEV
+1091 DGV
-1100 HGDMYTPKNSGN
+1100 IN
-1112 GGGAKDLK
+1112 GARSQSLMPHLSKGTIKDELFGAISGGA
-1120 NWVVD
+1120 
-1125 NGGKLVQGTKDTF
+1125 
-1138 NKVKDKASKA
+1138 NKVKDTASKGFHKAKDTGTSLIEGGKDLAGKAKKAFDKA
-1148 IGDVWEYAK
+1148 IGDVMEYVK
-1157 HPGRLINKALEQFGV
+1157 NPMKLVDKTMKFFGV
-1172 DFSSVK
+1172 DFSNVT
-1178 GAMGGFMDFGYK
+1178 GEAMSGTMDFGYK
-1190 GLKKQLKELVT
+1190 GLKNSVKDLIA
-1201 GWFDDSGDGDSGY
+1201 GWFDELEGGDGDSGW
-1214 LDLSRGI
+1214 LLKHDILQT
-1221 NFGFAKTAAEASA
+1221 FGNYTGGLMFNGGKHYGVDFGMPTGTSIKALTDGTVTQAGAVSGGGGNQVTIKEPGGKWYQWYMHMMNGGVKAKKGQKVKAGDEIGKSGSTGNSTTPHLHIQRM
-1234 KGYPFPRPHH
+1234 KGYPS
-1244 GIDINYPYGA
+1244 NE
-1254 KVQSTTSGT
+1254 T
-1263 ATGKTGYNGGFGNMM
+1263 A
-1278 SVKSGI
+1278 V
-1284 MEVIYGH
+1284 
-1291 LSKLAFNGS
+1291 
-1300 KKVKPGDY
+1300 
-1308 LGNSGGDPSK
+1308 
-1318 QGANAGD
+1318 
-1325 STGPHLHYEMRW
+1325 
-1337 NGTPK
+1337 
-1342 DPMDWLKKN
+1342 DPMKWLKSLK
-1351 NGGGSAKKS
+1351 GGGKKS

-1375 GVSVSKGDVNGIASL
+1375 GVSVSKSDVNGIASL
-1390 INAESGGDA
+1390 INAESGGDPKI
-1399 GVTQNPALK
+1399 TQQIQ
-1408 DGNSGANLAQGLLQ
+1408 DINSGGNEAQGLLQ

-1509 LMGYVQENLRGKD
+1509 LMGYVQEKLRGKD

-1530 PNRYGNSSSNSNS
+1530 PNRYGKTSSNSKN
-1543 REIELMAQQIERQ
+1543 RELELMAQQIKRQ

-1569 VLNIEKQPKGTSERD
+1569 VLDIQQQPKGFGERD
-1584 ISKQQ
+1584 VSQAQ
-1589 GKKAIMESFNSGG
+1589 GRKARMKAYARGG
-1602 AFV
+1602 AIV

>member
-1 MAEDIRS
+1 VKALAEDIRS

-38 NSSNKEFTYGERSI
+38 NSSNKEFTYGEKSI

-90 SNEALGLQKSI
+90 SNETLGLQKSI

-134 SFTKIGKSFQNIGN
+134 SFTKIGESFQNIGN
-148 DITSVSQKMG
+148 DITSISQKMG

-208 KEVGRISD
+208 EEVGRISD

-367 GVFEQSKDSLK
+367 GVFEQSKNSLK

-408 NGIKNVMNWWKG
+408 NGIKNVVNWWKG

-439 LVAVGSLLKTFS
+439 LVAVGPLLKTFS
-451 MLGKAVGGVFGP
+451 MLGKAVGGIFGP

-472 KVGPEAK
+472 KIGPEAK
-479 TAGSLLGG
+479 VAGSLLGG
-487 ITNIAPKLGAV
+487 ITNIAPKLGLA
-498 LGALTGPVG
+498 LGVLTGPIG
-507 LTVAAIVGLGTA
+507 WIVGGIAA
-519 LVIAYKKSETFR
+519 LATGFTIAYKKSETFR
-531 NIVNGAFE
+531 NIVNGAIE
-539 GVVNGAKALWSGIK
+539 GVKNAFTVFWDVVKPVLAGLWDIIKTVFQQINDAGKEIIEMLSEQFGPAFNEVGDAVKALQPVFEAVMNGIKAVVDFVMPGVKAVFKNTFDAIKGIVTGAVDVILGIVKVFTGLFTGNFKLMWSGIK
-553 VVLDPIINAFATFGK
+553 QIFS
-568 EIGKTLGQFW
+568 
-578 QENGPQFMEA
+578 
-588 LNNIKTGFMAMWT
+588 GF
-601 FIKPLL
+601 I
-607 SGIGSLFKGIF
+607 SVIV
-618 GGILS
+618 
-623 FIQFMMPAIQ
+623 
-633 GIFKAGWAIVKY
+633 GIFKGSFVGQ
-645 IITST
+645 IISF
-650 WEAIKGVI
+650 AKG
-658 TGALDMIMGV
+658 
-668 VKVFIGL
+668 
-675 FTGDFSKM
+675 M
-683 WEGVKQIFFGALKFV
+683 WQNVKQIFTNL
-698 WNLVQLWFVGK
+698 WND
-709 IFGLFKAGLTLIKG
+709 A
-723 VVSGSLNG
+723 
-731 VKGTFSTVLNA
+731 
-742 IWGIV
+742 
-747 KKIFTSISNFTK
+747 
-759 TIFNG
+759 
-764 IWKFTKAIW
+764 
-773 SNIKLAVTNPVKL
+773 
-786 IQKIVPQTFRTM
+786 
-798 SKIVKSI
+798 KSI
-805 FSGLQKAVSVIFK
+805 FSNLSA
-818 TLKTVVV
+818 VVV
-825 NVAKA
+825 AIWTVMKDKVINFAKGIWNGVKA
-830 LSNALRGNFS
+830 AFNAL
-840 GMKKNLQN
+840 KNSVTAIFN
-848 ITTSLKNAVVKLW
+848 AVKTFVVKVWTSLKNNVINLAKLLWAGVKTNFNN
-861 QILKKTVVNVAK
+861 LKA
-873 SLWSGIKG
+873 GITA
-881 IFNSL
+881 IFN
-886 FKTAKNIT
+886 AVKNFAIKVWT
-894 QNIKNS
+894 TIKNS
-900 VVDKWKSLKKSV
+900 VVKLAKSLWNGVKNTFNTLKKGVSTIFNAVKNFVVKLWTSIKNKVINLAKALWQGVRDKFNALKKSVNKIISDLRNYVVNKWKNLKQSV

-923 VNGFKAMY
+923 VKGFKAMY
-931 NKGVEWLDKLKSF
+931 DKGVEWLNKLKSF
-944 ITKAKIGFKNV
+944 IKKAKDGFKKV
-955 AKKLGAG
+955 ATSLGKG
-962 VANGAVAGLNAMID
+962 VANGAISGLNAMID
-976 GINWLSDKIM
+976 GINSLSKKIM
-986 SKKLIKKQV
+986 KKKLIKKSI
-995 PEVKLSTGTGANP
+995 PKLSTGTDANP
-1008 LVNTDSEGRLTKPT
+1008 GVKTDSQGRLTKGT
-1022 KAVVN
+1022 KAIVN
-1027 DKGPGNAKGP
+1027 DKGIGNGKGP
-1037 NGHKEIIYRKNG
+1037 NGHKELIYRRSG
-1049 KVEKPIARNKK
+1049 KIEQPRGNNKK
-1060 VSLRRGDAVYNGMQS
+1060 VSLKRGDGVINGARSQS
-1075 RAHLSTGTGAD
+1075 LMPHLSKGTIKDELFGAI
-1086 LLKRG
+1086 
-1091 KKHKHGEEV
+1091 
-1100 HGDMYTPKNSGN
+1100 S
-1112 GGGAKDLK
+1112 GGA
-1120 NWVVD
+1120 
-1125 NGGKLVQGTKDTF
+1125 
-1138 NKVKDKASKA
+1138 NKVKDTASKGFHKAKDTGTSLIEGGKDLAGKAKKAFDKA
-1148 IGDVWEYAK
+1148 IGDVMEYVK
-1157 HPGRLINKALEQFGV
+1157 NPMKLVDKTMKFFGV
-1172 DFSSVK
+1172 DFSNVT
-1178 GAMGGFMDFGYK
+1178 GEAMSGTMDFGYK
-1190 GLKKQLKELVT
+1190 GLKNSVKDLIA
-1201 GWFDDSGDGDSGY
+1201 GWFDELEGGDGDSGW
-1214 LDLSRGI
+1214 LLKHDILQT
-1221 NFGFAKTAAEASA
+1221 FGNYTGGLMFNGGKHYGVDFGMPTGTSIKALTDGTVTQAGAVSGGGGNQVTIKEPGGKWYQWYMHMMNGGVKAKKGQKVKAGDEIGKSGSTGNSTTPHLHIQRM
-1234 KGYPFPRPHH
+1234 KGYPS
-1244 GIDINYPYGA
+1244 NE
-1254 KVQSTTSGT
+1254 T
-1263 ATGKTGYNGGFGNMM
+1263 A
-1278 SVKSGI
+1278 V
-1284 MEVIYGH
+1284 
-1291 LSKLAFNGS
+1291 
-1300 KKVKPGDY
+1300 
-1308 LGNSGGDPSK
+1308 
-1318 QGANAGD
+1318 
-1325 STGPHLHYEMRW
+1325 
-1337 NGTPK
+1337 
-1342 DPMDWLKKN
+1342 DPMKWLKSLK
-1351 NGGGSAKKS
+1351 GGGKKS

-1375 GVSVSKGDVNGIASL
+1375 GVSVSKNDVNGIASL
-1390 INAESGGDA
+1390 INAESGGDPKI
-1399 GVTQNPALK
+1399 TQQIQ
-1408 DGNSGANLAQGLLQ
+1408 DINSGGNEAQGLLQ

-1466 PTGARKFATGGI
+1466 PTSARKFATGGI

-1530 PNRYGNSSSNSNS
+1530 PNRYGKTSSNSKN
-1543 REIELMAQQIERQ
+1543 RELELMAQQIKRQ

-1569 VLNIEKQPKGTSERD
+1569 VLDIQQQPKGFGERD
-1584 ISKQQ
+1584 VSQAQ
-1589 GKKAIMESFNSGG
+1589 GRKARMKAYARGG
-1602 AFV
+1602 AIV

>member
-1 MAEDIRS
+1 VKALAEDIRS

-38 NSSNKEFTYGERSI
+38 NSSNKEFTYGEKSI

-90 SNEALGLQKSI
+90 SNETLGLQKSI

-134 SFTKIGKSFQNIGN
+134 SFTKIGESFQNIGN
-148 DITSVSQKMG
+148 DITSISQKMG

-208 KEVGRISD
+208 EEVGRISD

-367 GVFEQSKDSLK
+367 GVFEQSKNSLK

-408 NGIKNVMNWWKG
+408 NGIKNVVNWWKG

-439 LVAVGSLLKTFS
+439 LVAVGPLLKTFS
-451 MLGKAVGGVFGP
+451 MLGKAVGGIFGP

-472 KVGPEAK
+472 KIGPEAK
-479 TAGSLLGG
+479 VAGSLLGG
-487 ITNIAPKLGAV
+487 ITNIAPKLGLA
-498 LGALTGPVG
+498 LGVLTGPIG
-507 LTVAAIVGLGTA
+507 WIVGGIAA
-519 LVIAYKKSETFR
+519 LATGFTIAYKKSETFR
-531 NIVNGAFE
+531 NIVNGAIE
-539 GVVNGAKALWSGIK
+539 GVKNAFTVFWDVVKPVLAGLWDIIKTVFQQINDAGKEIIEMLSEQFGPAFNEVGDAVKALQPVFEAVMNGIKAVVDFVMPGVKAVFKNTFDAIKGIVTGAVDVILGIVKVFTGLFTGNFKLMWSGIK
-553 VVLDPIINAFATFGK
+553 QIFS
-568 EIGKTLGQFW
+568 
-578 QENGPQFMEA
+578 
-588 LNNIKTGFMAMWT
+588 GF
-601 FIKPLL
+601 I
-607 SGIGSLFKGIF
+607 SVIV
-618 GGILS
+618 
-623 FIQFMMPAIQ
+623 
-633 GIFKAGWAIVKY
+633 GIFKGSFVGQ
-645 IITST
+645 IISF
-650 WEAIKGVI
+650 AKG
-658 TGALDMIMGV
+658 
-668 VKVFIGL
+668 
-675 FTGDFSKM
+675 M
-683 WEGVKQIFFGALKFV
+683 WQNVKQIFTNL
-698 WNLVQLWFVGK
+698 WND
-709 IFGLFKAGLTLIKG
+709 A
-723 VVSGSLNG
+723 
-731 VKGTFSTVLNA
+731 
-742 IWGIV
+742 
-747 KKIFTSISNFTK
+747 
-759 TIFNG
+759 
-764 IWKFTKAIW
+764 
-773 SNIKLAVTNPVKL
+773 
-786 IQKIVPQTFRTM
+786 
-798 SKIVKSI
+798 KSI
-805 FSGLQKAVSVIFK
+805 FSNLSA
-818 TLKTVVV
+818 VVV
-825 NVAKA
+825 AIWTVMKDKVINFAKGIWNGVKA
-830 LSNALRGNFS
+830 AFNAL
-840 GMKKNLQN
+840 KNSVTAIFN
-848 ITTSLKNAVVKLW
+848 AVKTFVVKVWTSLKNNVINLAKLLWAGVKTNFNN
-861 QILKKTVVNVAK
+861 LKA
-873 SLWSGIKG
+873 GITA
-881 IFNSL
+881 IFN
-886 FKTAKNIT
+886 AVKNFAIKVWT
-894 QNIKNS
+894 TIKNS
-900 VVDKWKSLKKSV
+900 VVKLAKSLWNGVKNTFNTLKKGVSTIFNAVKNFVVKLWTSIKNKVINLAKALWQGVRDKFNALKKSVNKIISDLRNYVVNKWKNLKQSV

-923 VNGFKAMY
+923 VKGFKAMY
-931 NKGVEWLDKLKSF
+931 DKGVEWLNKLKSF
-944 ITKAKIGFKNV
+944 IKKAKDGFKKV
-955 AKKLGAG
+955 ATSLGKG
-962 VANGAVAGLNAMID
+962 VANGAISGLNAMID
-976 GINWLSDKIM
+976 GINSLSKKIM
-986 SKKLIKKQV
+986 KKKLIKKSI
-995 PEVKLSTGTGANP
+995 PKLSTGTDANP
-1008 LVNTDSEGRLTKPT
+1008 GVKTDSQGRLTKGT
-1022 KAVVN
+1022 KAIVN
-1027 DKGPGNAKGP
+1027 DKGIGNGKGP
-1037 NGHKEIIYRKNG
+1037 NGHKELIYRRSG
-1049 KVEKPIARNKK
+1049 KIEQPRGNNKK
-1060 VSLRRGDAVYNGMQS
+1060 VSLKRGDGVINGARSQS
-1075 RAHLSTGTGAD
+1075 LMPHLSKGTIKDELFGAI
-1086 LLKRG
+1086 
-1091 KKHKHGEEV
+1091 
-1100 HGDMYTPKNSGN
+1100 S
-1112 GGGAKDLK
+1112 GGA
-1120 NWVVD
+1120 
-1125 NGGKLVQGTKDTF
+1125 
-1138 NKVKDKASKA
+1138 NKVKDTASKGFHKAKDTGTSLIEGGKDLAGKAKKAFDKA
-1148 IGDVWEYAK
+1148 IGDVMEYVK
-1157 HPGRLINKALEQFGV
+1157 NPMKLVDKTMKFFGV
-1172 DFSSVK
+1172 DFSNVT
-1178 GAMGGFMDFGYK
+1178 GEAMSGTMDFGYK
-1190 GLKKQLKELVT
+1190 GLKNSVKDLIA
-1201 GWFDDSGDGDSGY
+1201 GWFDELEGGDGDSGW
-1214 LDLSRGI
+1214 LLKHDILQT
-1221 NFGFAKTAAEASA
+1221 FGNYTGGLMFNGGKHYGVDFGMPTGTSIKALTDGTVTQAGAVSGGGGNQVTIKEPGGKWYQWYMHMMNGGVKAKKGQKVKAGDEIGKSGSTGNSTTPHLHIQRM
-1234 KGYPFPRPHH
+1234 KGYPS
-1244 GIDINYPYGA
+1244 NE
-1254 KVQSTTSGT
+1254 T
-1263 ATGKTGYNGGFGNMM
+1263 A
-1278 SVKSGI
+1278 V
-1284 MEVIYGH
+1284 
-1291 LSKLAFNGS
+1291 
-1300 KKVKPGDY
+1300 
-1308 LGNSGGDPSK
+1308 
-1318 QGANAGD
+1318 
-1325 STGPHLHYEMRW
+1325 
-1337 NGTPK
+1337 
-1342 DPMDWLKKN
+1342 DPMKWLKSLK
-1351 NGGGSAKKS
+1351 GGGKKS

-1375 GVSVSKGDVNGIASL
+1375 GVSVSKSDVNGIASL
-1390 INAESGGDA
+1390 INAESGGDPKI
-1399 GVTQNPALK
+1399 TQQIQ
-1408 DGNSGANLAQGLLQ
+1408 DINSGGNEAQGLLQ

-1509 LMGYVQENLRGKD
+1509 LMGYVQEKLRGKD

-1530 PNRYGNSSSNSNS
+1530 PNRYGKTSSNSKN
-1543 REIELMAQQIERQ
+1543 RELELMAQQIKRQ

-1569 VLNIEKQPKGTSERD
+1569 VLDIQQQPKGFGERD
-1584 ISKQQ
+1584 VSQAQ
-1589 GKKAIMESFNSGG
+1589 GRKARMKAYARGG
-1602 AFV
+1602 AIV